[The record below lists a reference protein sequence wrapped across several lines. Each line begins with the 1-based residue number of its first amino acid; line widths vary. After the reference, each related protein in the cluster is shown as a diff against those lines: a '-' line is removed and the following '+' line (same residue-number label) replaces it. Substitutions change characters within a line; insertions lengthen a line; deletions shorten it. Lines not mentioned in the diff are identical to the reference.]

1 MSAGAGERSTEAD
14 LGGERAEPLA
24 PWAFRAAMAGLS
36 EEQARE
42 LLEGERCPQP
52 THDDRWEDETDVV
65 ELREE
70 ADSAVVYRTD
80 EEHAWIQSDTSLT
93 LDEIR

>member
-1 MSAGAGERSTEAD
+1 MSAGTGERSTEA
-14 LGGERAEPLA
+14 GPSGEPAEPLA

-36 EEQARE
+36 ETQARE
-42 LLEGERCPQP
+42 LLEGKRCPQP
-52 THDDRWEDETDVV
+52 THDDRWEDDTDVI
-65 ELREE
+65 ELRDA
-70 ADSAVVYRTD
+70 ADAAVVYRTD